1 MNRILLMAFFWLLHW
16 LPFPLIRFKGAMLG
30 ELLFWLVGR
39 RRNIGLRNLELCFP
53 QWSAAERR
61 RVLRRH
67 FREMASSLLGYSI
80 LMFGSA
86 RRIQKLIRLEGLE
99 HYKAA
104 AAQGSVIMLAPHFL
118 SLDYAGIR
126 HTIDY
131 SGASMYSAQRIGAF
145 DSLLLRARTRFNNPR
160 LIARHE
166 GIRPC
171 IRALK
176 DGLNFYYL
184 PDQDLG
190 PRESILA
197 PFFGINTATVPA
209 LSRLTQLSNARVVP
223 MVAEMGWFGFTLRYY
238 PVWENF
244 PGESVEA
251 DTARM
256 NAFIEDRIR
265 EIPSQYYW
273 LHRRFKTRPEGEA
286 SLYSDCAR

>member
-1 MNRILLMAFFWLLHW
+1 MSKILLTAWFWLLHW
-16 LPFPLIRFKGAMLG
+16 LPFPLIRLKGAMLG

-39 RRNIGLRNLELCFP
+39 RRNIGLRNLQLCFP
-53 QWSAAERR
+53 DWTEAERR

-67 FREMASSLLGYSI
+67 FREMASGLLGYGI
-80 LMFGSA
+80 LIFGSQ
-86 RRIQKLIRLEGLE
+86 RRLEKLIRREGLE
-99 HYKAA
+99 HYTAA
-104 AAQGSVIMLAPHFL
+104 AAQGPVIMLAPHFL
-118 SLDYAGIR
+118 GLDYGGIR

-131 SGASMYSAQRIGAF
+131 GGASMYSAQRIGAF
-145 DSLLLRARTRFNNPR
+145 DSLLLRARSRFNNPR

-171 IRALK
+171 VRALK
-176 DGLNFYYL
+176 DGINFYYL

-190 PRESILA
+190 PRESIFA
-197 PFFGINTATVPA
+197 PFFGIPTATVPA
-209 LSRLTQLSNARVVP
+209 LSRLAQLGRARVVP

-244 PGESVEA
+244 PGESVEE

-265 EIPSQYYW
+265 EMPSQYYW

-286 SLYSDCAR
+286 SLY